1 MSIYTLLSHFREHV
15 LQYLAKGGFLK
26 AVAKLS
32 GATAIGQIVS
42 LLASLFLTRLY
53 TPEDFGS
60 LAIFVALLT
69 QLTVFTSLRY
79 EWAIPPA
86 QDDDEAFH
94 LVLLCALIVVLV
106 TLLTAIGVFFWAE
119 QIARWLNAPRM
130 AEYLYLLPIG
140 VLFIGWY
147 QIFNYWALRRKEFS
161 MLAKSQVAKSVWT
174 SATQVVLG
182 FLLSGPIGLLI
193 GAVVNQIAGT
203 HSLLLYF
210 WQDYQRPKVMKF
222 SLNRLRQTARKHFRF
237 AGICIFSSF
246 FNYAAIAFPPLLLSL
261 FYTPDVVGSF
271 SLAQRVSSLPT
282 VLVCSAISQVYFA
295 NACDL
300 IHTNPI
306 EMKRLHTRTT
316 LLLFGISLGAGGV
329 FLLSRWIMPFAF
341 GSQWQEA
348 GIMTQYMAPMLIVTI
363 AVSPLTMLEWLG
375 KNQEILVW
383 HSIRLA
389 LITVGFVVA
398 HQNHWSASIAIAI
411 FSMITGLMYIVL
423 FGLNRYAINSVIKG
437 KVKLSQNSI
446 GL

>member
-1 MSIYTLLSHFREHV
+1 MSIPSLFSYFREHV
-15 LQYLAKGGFLK
+15 LQYLVKGGFLK

-42 LLASLFLTRLY
+42 LLASLVLTRLY
-53 TPEDFGS
+53 TPEEFGF
-60 LAIFVALLT
+60 LAIFTALLT

-94 LVLLCALIVVLV
+94 LVLLCALIVLVV
-106 TLLTAIGVFFWAE
+106 TLLTAVGVAVGAE
-119 QIARWLNAPRM
+119 KIARGVNAPRM
-130 AEYLYLLPIG
+130 AHYLYLLPIG

-161 MLAKSQVAKSVWT
+161 LLATSKVAKSIWT

-182 FLLSGPIGLLI
+182 FLLTGPIGLLI
-193 GAVVNQIAGT
+193 GAVINQIAGT
-203 HSLLLYF
+203 HSLLVYF
-210 WQDYQRPKVMKF
+210 WQDYRRQKVRF
-222 SLNRLRQTARKHFRF
+222 SLKRLRRAGHKHFRF

-295 NACDL
+295 NACEL

-306 EMKRLHTRTT
+306 ELKRLHTRTT
-316 LLLFGISLGAGGV
+316 LLLFGISLGAGAV

-341 GSQWQEA
+341 GAQWQEA
-348 GIMTQYMAPMLIVTI
+348 GIMTQYMAPMLVVTI
-363 AVSPLTMLEWLG
+363 AVSPLTTLEWLG
-375 KNQEILVW
+375 KNQAILVW
-383 HSIRLA
+383 HTVRLA
-389 LITVGFVVA
+389 LITAGFVGA
-398 HQNHWSASIAIAI
+398 HQNHLSASMAIGI

-423 FGLNRYAINSVIKG
+423 LGLNRYAINDLIQG
-437 KVKLSQNSI
+437 KAKLPQNAI